1 MNPLRDFFRPPQGKS
16 RSDWLF
22 VIPSLILLALF
33 GLPLFAILWR
43 ALGDGFFHYAFDPA
57 ALAALRLSL
66 LTSSLST
73 LLAVAAGMPLAYIL
87 ARWKFRGKTALELL
101 VDLPVVLPPSVAG
114 LALLIAFGRQGVFG
128 RGLDLLG
135 IQLPFTTAAVV
146 LAQLFVAAPLF
157 VRSARTGFG
166 EIDPQLE
173 EAAYVEGAGDIQ
185 LLRHVMLPMAWRS
198 LLAGVILT
206 WTRALGEFGATILF
220 AGNLPGRTQTMPLAI
235 YLGLERDLGVALALS
250 VLLVVVS
257 LALLASLRRIEK
269 RGREPQA

>member
-1 MNPLRDFFRPPQGKS
+1 MNPLHAFFRPAQGKS

-22 VIPSLILLALF
+22 VLPSLILLALF
-33 GLPLFAILWR
+33 GLPLLAILWR
-43 ALGDGFFHYAFDPA
+43 SLGDGFFQHAFEPA

-66 LTSSLST
+66 LASSLST
-73 LLAVAAGMPLAYIL
+73 LLSVAAGMPLAYIL
-87 ARWKFRGKTALELL
+87 AHWKFRGKTALELL

-114 LALLIAFGRQGVFG
+114 LALLIAFGRQGIFG
-128 RGLDLLG
+128 RGLALLG

-146 LAQLFVAAPLF
+146 LAQIFVAAPLF
-157 VRSARTGFG
+157 VRSARTGFS

-173 EAAYVEGAGDIQ
+173 EAAYVEGAGDVQ
-185 LLRHVMLPMAWRS
+185 LLWHVMLPMAWRS

-206 WTRALGEFGATILF
+206 WTRTLGEFGATILF

-250 VLLVVVS
+250 MLLVFVSLVLLGT
-257 LALLASLRRIEK
+257 LRRLEK
-269 RGREPQA
+269 KNRSLTA